1 MGRMK
6 GGRREGGKEGG
17 KEDHQRLV
25 AEANGLLL
33 SERSIEIANDI
44 ANCTSFTIL
53 QNNLARDN
61 EIGMERKREK
71 EGEEEERG
79 GKYGEKR

>member
-1 MGRMK
+1 MK